1 MHNINNKLQV
11 LFLGSSEFNSSL
23 KELKEF
29 LKFNITISEDLS
41 KDFPI
46 EKYKV
51 ILIDYE
57 IFDKLNISKTLNKL
71 ENNIKLFIVNS
82 KNNEKISLSN
92 KIQIPF
98 TISDLNS
105 KVLALISSKKFSKNS
120 SIKIKEYLLDKNEK
134 KLKKNKI
141 FLILTEKEIQLLELL
156 CDSSESVSK
165 KTILD
170 RVWNYSPDTD
180 THTVETHIYRL
191 RKKIKDKF
199 QDDNFIMSLKDGY
212 KIEEKK

>member
-191 RKKIKDKF
+191 RKKILSKFSDDKLIL
-199 QDDNFIMSLKDGY
+199 NTKNGY
-212 KIEEKK
+212 SI

>member
-120 SIKIKEYLLDKNEK
+120 SIK
-134 KLKKNKI
+134 
-141 FLILTEKEIQLLELL
+141 
-156 CDSSESVSK
+156 
-165 KTILD
+165 
-170 RVWNYSPDTD
+170 
-180 THTVETHIYRL
+180 
-191 RKKIKDKF
+191 
-199 QDDNFIMSLKDGY
+199 
-212 KIEEKK
+212 